1 MLYLLQIFL
10 VFLNFPKLFLHII
23 RHYYLI
29 IKKFKVLFSS
39 TFFSS
44 LKNLSY
50 SLIKL
55 SSTTEVSPHNFK
67 YSFKTSFVKLF
78 SFLEIDLTFHSILL
92 FKALCVI
99 FEDPI
104 IILYSASFSKIYAF
118 V

>member
-29 IKKFKVLFSS
+29 IKNLKFYFLQL
-39 TFFSS
+39 FSS